1 MSPIRSARISA
12 DIHCAFATA
21 SNWPDCSMPPIFP
34 ADDRAMIG
42 EQELQR
48 RWAALQQ
55 RGTQK
60 L

>member
-1 MSPIRSARISA
+1 MSPICSARIRA

-21 SNWPDCSMPPIFP
+21 SNWPQLLHAAKF
-34 ADDRAMIG
+34 AGRDRAMIG
-42 EQELQR
+42 EQALQR
-48 RWAALQQ
+48 RWAALQP